1 MPTVERP
8 RRSTGQRRLRADGE
22 IDKNKSVN
30 STQQGP
36 IAKTISLLLDPKVQK
51 ELHLATPQLKQ
62 IKESVDSLK
71 ESFMPS
77 IRKVQNLPDSEKSK
91 ARPKLMRDVVR
102 ELDSLL
108 EKAMRPEQVTRFQ
121 QIRLQ
126 KEGIAAFF
134 DETVRDGLN
143 LSPEQGAQIK
153 SILQDGV
160 RKTSAAQ
167 RATPGNRAQLVAEA
181 QKKTEDAI
189 LGALSPEQAA
199 RWNAMQ
205 GAPFSFE
212 STGGPARDIST
223 MTTGGPKNTG
233 MEGRRD
239 IASTGMAGR
248 GTAGPGMSGP
258 GSGRPSAVAR
268 DNGPYSYD

>member
-1 MPTVERP
+1 
-8 RRSTGQRRLRADGE
+8 
-22 IDKNKSVN
+22 VN

-51 ELHLATPQLKQ
+51 ELQLATPQLKR

-71 ESFMPS
+71 ESFMPR
-77 IRKVQNLPDSEKSK
+77 IRKVQSLSDSEKSK
-91 ARPKLMRDVVR
+91 ARPKLIRDVIR
-102 ELDSLL
+102 ELDSIL

-134 DETVRDGLN
+134 DETVRDGLD

-167 RATPGNRAQLVAEA
+167 RGTPGNRAQLVAEA

-189 LGALSPEQAA
+189 LGALSTEQAA
-199 RWNAMQ
+199 RWNAMR

-212 STGGPARDIST
+212 STGGPARDTSARTI
-223 MTTGGPKNTG
+223 GGPKNTELG
-233 MEGRRD
+233 RD
-239 IASTGMAGR
+239 IESTRMAGR

-258 GSGRPSAVAR
+258 GSGGPSAVAR
-268 DNGPYSYD
+268 SNDPYSYD